1 MGLFQQP
8 DRGPVYTT
16 HMADTTLPRRKLIA
30 LFAFAHFSHHL
41 CTGLLVPLLPLIR
54 ISFGLEYFQSGL
66 LVSSF
71 TLAYGFGG
79 PLMAWLADR
88 FSQRL
93 LIAAGL
99 IGISVTAM
107 AIGISQGF
115 SQFAALLA
123 LMGILGASYHAPAS
137 SLLASLLKSQER
149 GRALGLHIVGGTS
162 SFLVTPVLA
171 GTIAALAGWNWAFL
185 LLGLPALVA
194 AIALAILLR
203 ESEAAARKAE
213 GDQAKDK
220 TSLLEVT
227 RMLGGIV
234 LVTVLLQVIGSAFST
249 YLPLFLADAH
259 GVDPAL
265 AGILGG
271 LAIGTGAIGAPI
283 AGALSD
289 RVGRRPV
296 ILASL
301 AATGPLIYLVA
312 VVGYGPLLIG
322 IMALYGILMSMRMAP
337 MESLIV
343 DVVPRGR
350 RATVLGI
357 YHFLGLETAGVASP
371 LVGKMIDVIGPSP
384 TFILLAA
391 LATLLALLVFLFRRR
406 I

>member
-1 MGLFQQP
+1 
-8 DRGPVYTT
+8 
-16 HMADTTLPRRKLIA
+16 MADTVLPKRKLIP

-54 ISFGLEYFQSGL
+54 LAFDLEYFQSGI

-71 TLAYGFGG
+71 SLAYGFGG
-79 PLMAWLADR
+79 PLMAWIADR
-88 FSQRL
+88 VSPRL

-99 IGISVTAM
+99 VGVSLAGM
-107 AIGISQGF
+107 AVSICQSY

-123 LMGILGASYHAPAS
+123 LMGLLGASYHAPAS
-137 SLLASLLKSQER
+137 ALLSSMLSSKER
-149 GRALGLHIVGGTS
+149 GRSLGLHIVGGTS
-162 SFLVTPVLA
+162 SFFVTPILA
-171 GTIAALAGWNWAFL
+171 GAIATLASWNWAFL
-185 LLGLPALVA
+185 LLSLPALFA
-194 AIALAILLR
+194 AITLAIQLR
-203 ESEAAARKAE
+203 EPEAAALKA
-213 GDQAKDK
+213 GRDQTKER
-220 TSLLEVT
+220 TSLVEVA
-227 RMLGGIV
+227 RALGGIV
-234 LVTVLLQVIGSAFST
+234 IVAVLLQVIGSAFST

-301 AATGPLIYLVA
+301 VATGPLIYLVA
-312 VVGYGPLLIG
+312 VVSYGPMLIG

-337 MESLIV
+337 MESLIA
-343 DVVPRGR
+343 DVVPLNR

-357 YHFLGLETAGVASP
+357 YYFLGLETAGVASP
-371 LVGKMIDVIGPSP
+371 LVGKLIDVIGPSP
-384 TFILLAA
+384 TFQILAA
-391 LATLLALLVFLFRRR
+391 LATLLALLVFLFRNR

>member
-1 MGLFQQP
+1 
-8 DRGPVYTT
+8 
-16 HMADTTLPRRKLIA
+16 MADTTLPRRKLIA

-54 ISFGLEYFQSGL
+54 ISFGLEYFQSGM

-79 PLMAWLADR
+79 PVMAWLADR
-88 FSQRL
+88 VSPRL

-99 IGISVTAM
+99 IGVSLAGM
-107 AIGISQGF
+107 AVSICQNHY
-115 SQFAALLA
+115 QLAALLA
-123 LMGILGASYHAPAS
+123 LMGVLGASYHAPAS
-137 SLLASLLKSQER
+137 SLLSSMLSSKER
-149 GRALGLHIVGGTS
+149 GRSLGLHLVGGTS
-162 SFLVTPVLA
+162 AFLVTPVLA
-171 GTIAALAGWNWAFL
+171 GTIATLAGWNWAFL
-185 LLGLPALVA
+185 LLGLPPLVA
-194 AIALAILLR
+194 AIARAILLR
-203 ESEAAARKAE
+203 DPEAAALKA
-213 GDQAKDK
+213 GRDQAKERA
-220 TSLLEVT
+220 SLLDVA

-234 LVTVLLQVIGSAFST
+234 ILAVLLQVIGSAFST

-289 RVGRRPV
+289 RVGRKPV

-301 AATGPLIYLVA
+301 AATGPLICLVA
-312 VVGYGPLLIG
+312 VVGYGPMLIG
-322 IMALYGILMSMRMAP
+322 IIALYGILMSMRAAP
-337 MESLIV
+337 MESLIA
-343 DVVPRGR
+343 DVVPLNR

-357 YHFLGLETAGVASP
+357 YYFLGLETAGVASP
-371 LVGKMIDVIGPSP
+371 LVGMMIDVIGPSP

>member
-1 MGLFQQP
+1 MI
-8 DRGPVYTT
+8 
-16 HMADTTLPRRKLIA
+16 DTVLPKRKLIPI
-30 LFAFAHFSHHL
+30 FAFAHFAHHL

-54 ISFGLEYFQSGL
+54 ISLGLEYFQSGL

-71 TLAYGFGG
+71 SLAYGFGG
-79 PLMAWLADR
+79 PLMAWFADR
-88 FSQRL
+88 VSPRL

-99 IGISVTAM
+99 IGISGSAM
-107 AIGISQGF
+107 AISVCQ
-115 SQFAALLA
+115 SYAQVAAFLA
-123 LMGILGASYHAPAS
+123 LMGMLGASYHAPAS
-137 SLLASLLKSQER
+137 SLLSSMLSSKER
-149 GRALGLHIVGGTS
+149 GRSLGLHIVGGTS
-162 SFLVTPVLA
+162 AFLVTPVLA
-171 GTIAALAGWNWAFL
+171 GTIATLAGWNWAFL
-185 LLGLPALVA
+185 LLGLPALFA

-203 ESEAAARKAE
+203 EPEAAALKA
-213 GDQAKDK
+213 GRDQTKERA
-220 TSLLEVT
+220 SLIELA
-227 RMLGGIV
+227 RALGGIV
-234 LVTVLLQVIGSAFST
+234 IVAVLLQVIGSAFST

-312 VVGYGPLLIG
+312 VVGYGPMLIG

-337 MESLIV
+337 MESLIA
-343 DVVPRGR
+343 DVVPLNR

-357 YHFLGLETAGVASP
+357 YYFLGLETAGVASP

-384 TFILLAA
+384 TFMLLAA
-391 LATLLALLVFLFRRR
+391 MATLLALFVLLFRRR